1 MATGRRRFIQDV
13 ALSLVSLAASQLVHF
28 ILRIFL
34 ARYFDADELGVYTL
48 AYTFFSFGVLLSAFG
63 IGGGL
68 AKYVAENKD
77 DGLALP
83 TMQKGRL
90 LLVAIVS
97 SVAIG
102 CVMWLALHF
111 SSPWIADRFFRM
123 PELDTLLQIVAF
135 SFPFIALQ
143 KATLGFLNGMRRMGL
158 YAFIN
163 VSQNV
168 LTLVLTVVL
177 AVLGYGLEGV
187 VVAMVAPIVLLSL
200 YSLFALRGYVSR
212 PLQGQSA
219 RIFRILLRFGV
230 FVVMGN
236 SMYMLFYSIDRIL
249 LGRLITDPETAKAM
263 VGTYGVASTLA
274 SLVPL
279 IPSAIQLV
287 TGPTIAGYWGRGE
300 VGSIQTLINRTMK
313 YSAMLIVPIS
323 LAAIFLSRDLITIIF
338 GEEYVS
344 GTFSLQILLAGLIFG
359 GIFTSVGTA
368 LSMTRWVHMGF
379 IIGLVQVMMNV
390 ALCTVLIPRYEMS
403 GAAAATMVSAA
414 LGTLLNVYFVQ
425 RFIRI
430 TIDWRWFAR
439 FVSVSALVFAASLAL
454 SLIVNQYLCL
464 ALGLAVLT
472 FIIVRYFVTDEDRE
486 VIKGLLSLK
495 KAPWMSLRR

>member
-1 MATGRRRFIQDV
+1 MATGERRFVQDV
-13 ALSLVSLAASQLVHF
+13 VLSLVSLAASQLVHF

-34 ARYFDADELGVYTL
+34 ANYFSPGELGLYTL
-48 AYTFFSFGVLLSAFG
+48 AYTFFTFGELLAAFG

-83 TMQKGRL
+83 TMRKGRL

-102 CVMWLALHF
+102 FVMWLSLHF
-111 SSPWIADRFFRM
+111 SAPWVADRFFRM
-123 PELDTLLQIVAF
+123 PELSTLLRIVAF
-135 SFPFIALQ
+135 SFPFVALQ
-143 KATLGFLNGMRRMGL
+143 KASLGFLNGLRRMGL
-158 YAFIN
+158 YAFIR

-168 LTLVLTVVL
+168 LTMVLTVVL
-177 AVLGYGLEGV
+177 AVLGFGLEGTV
-187 VVAMVAPIVLLSL
+187 LAMVAPIVLLSL
-200 YSLFALRGYVSR
+200 YSLVALRGYLSR

-236 SMYMLFYSIDRIL
+236 SMYMLFYNIDRIL
-249 LGRLITDPETAKAM
+249 IGRYINEDA
-263 VGTYGVASTLA
+263 VGIYGVASTLA

-287 TGPTIAGYWGRGE
+287 TGPTIANYWGRGE
-300 VGSIQTLINRTMK
+300 VKSIETLVNRTMK

-323 LAAIFLSRDLITIIF
+323 LAAIFLSEDLISIIF
-338 GEEYVS
+338 GEEYIS
-344 GTFSLQILLAGLIFG
+344 GTFSLQILLAGFVLG
-359 GIFTSVGTA
+359 STFTSVGTA

-379 IIGLVQVMMNV
+379 IIGLVQVLMNT
-390 ALCTVLIPRYEMS
+390 ALGVVMVPKWGMS
-403 GAAAATMVSAA
+403 GAATSTMICAA
-414 LGTLLNVYFVQ
+414 LGTLLNAYFVQ

-430 TIDWRWFAR
+430 SIDWRWFAR
-439 FVSVSALVFAASLAL
+439 FALVCALVFAGSLAL
-454 SLIVNQYLCL
+454 SVIVNQYLCL
-464 ALGLAVLT
+464 VIGVAVLV
-472 FIIVRYFVTDEDRE
+472 FIIARYFITAEDRE
-486 VIKGLLSLK
+486 VIKGILSLK
-495 KAPWMSLRR
+495 NAPWKSLHG